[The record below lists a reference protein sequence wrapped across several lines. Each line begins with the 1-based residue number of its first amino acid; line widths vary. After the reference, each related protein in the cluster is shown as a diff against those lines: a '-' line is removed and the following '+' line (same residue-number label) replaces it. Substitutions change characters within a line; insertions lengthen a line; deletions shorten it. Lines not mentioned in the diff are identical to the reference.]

1 MPCIMGPKL
10 NAMCTNLEEK
20 KNLFSNQLDP
30 NVCFLSG
37 GARCPHPGGGG
48 KLTPLLPP
56 TTCNEKEI
64 NLKDVNSWEKIYLNA
79 SVQLT
84 QELLS

>member
-1 MPCIMGPKL
+1 MS
-10 NAMCTNLEEK
+10 ASFLEV
-20 KNLFSNQLDP
+20 LDVP
-30 NVCFLSG
+30 IL
-37 GARCPHPGGGG
+37 GGG